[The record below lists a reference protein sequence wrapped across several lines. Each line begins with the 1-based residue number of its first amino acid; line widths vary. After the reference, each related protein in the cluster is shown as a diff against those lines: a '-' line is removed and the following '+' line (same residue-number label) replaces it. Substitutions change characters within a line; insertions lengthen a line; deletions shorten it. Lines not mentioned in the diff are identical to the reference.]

1 MDLTLVN
8 YGDGPRA
15 IYELLKGRILSGE
28 LRAGTELKIMPLA
41 EELGVSIA
49 PVRESIRILAAEDL
63 IELRPRRSPIIA
75 KVDENGLFEINI
87 IRASLETV
95 VLRDAVPRHKK
106 KSIEVCEAILREDDK
121 CTDLWE
127 KSDLNMRF
135 HMALLAPSPL
145 HRVTE
150 IIKNQ
155 YVGMAR
161 IMHYRL
167 VNYLHQNPKLA
178 WAHAAEHQALMA
190 AVREG
195 DVEKSVDLL
204 HQHIAC
210 ATERAK
216 KLFSEP
222 AQLAHQTAAAK

>member
-1 MDLTLVN
+1 MDLTLIN

-28 LRAGTELKIMPLA
+28 LQAGSELKIMPLA

-49 PVRESIRILAAEDL
+49 PVRECIRMLAAEDL
-63 IELRPRRSPIIA
+63 VEIRPRRSPIIA

-87 IRASLETV
+87 IRSALETV
-95 VLRDAVPRHKK
+95 LLRDAVPKHTET
-106 KSIEVCEAILREDDK
+106 SIKVCEEVLRQDEK

-127 KSDLNMRF
+127 KADLNMRF
-135 HMALLAPSPL
+135 HMALLAPSSL
-145 HRVTE
+145 ARVME
-150 IIKNQ
+150 IIRNQ
-155 YVGMAR
+155 YAGMAR

-190 AVREG
+190 AVRER
-195 DVEKSVDLL
+195 DVEKSVELL
-204 HQHIAC
+204 DQHIAR

-216 KLFSEP
+216 KLFAERPP
-222 AQLAHQTAAAK
+222 ARAAEK

>member
-1 MDLTLVN
+1 
-8 YGDGPRA
+8 
-15 IYELLKGRILSGE
+15 
-28 LRAGTELKIMPLA
+28 
-41 EELGVSIA
+41 VSIA

-63 IELRPRRSPIIA
+63 IEIRPRRSPIIA

-87 IRASLETV
+87 IRSSLETV
-95 VLRDAVPRHKK
+95 VLKDAVPKHTD
-106 KSIEVCEAILREDDK
+106 KSIKACEDILREDES

-127 KSDLNMRF
+127 KADLNMRF
-135 HMALLAPSPL
+135 HMALLAPSSL
-145 HRVTE
+145 HRVKE

-178 WAHAAEHQALMA
+178 WAHAAEHQSLMA
-190 AVREG
+190 AVREREI
-195 DVEKSVDLL
+195 EKSVDLL
-204 HQHIAC
+204 EQHIAR

-216 KLFSEP
+216 RLFSEP
-222 AQLAHQTAAAK
+222 AALTHPSIAEK